1 MSSTSSQRLIQPDD
15 HEPQYYY
22 SGNQRYTSVASQ
34 VVKSV
39 ELGQNSHSDDDDHAD
54 EDEDGTEDD
63 DLYMTDAHSAL
74 QHQQQQQLNQQ
85 RQQQQLHQQRQ
96 QQGHSQSID
105 QQETTNEMEID
116 DEGDRA
122 SDSSFSDSVSMSSSP
137 SIPSSDDIDFTLVYA
152 LHTFLA
158 TVDGQAS
165 VVKGDQLTLL
175 DDSNSY
181 WWLIRVLKTQAV
193 GYIPA
198 ENIETPFERLA
209 RLNKHRNVDLSSATP
224 NDHISGPGSSLAQTR
239 FALRIPS
246 AGDPV
251 RSRSPQDRRKGPLP
265 PAMPGPG
272 TFSPPPVAP
281 APGTGKGKTVAF
293 TAPTYFENSGN
304 EWSDDGDGETGD
316 EEMTGDEEEGEEGDW
331 DGEGEFGEEGEEGFE
346 DEEEETDEDE
356 DEDEQE
362 GDRQGADAQRQL
374 EDQLTQE
381 HKQQAQLRQQ
391 QHSTQD
397 STTDET
403 SKGTGTS
410 GWARL
415 RLAAKASAD
424 SLRGANSNKDDGRSQ
439 LGKGISPAQRGQ
451 IETSESRDVT
461 PQQTSRPNIISAAV
475 TSNTTAASV
484 QPSAATPQSKQSSQN
499 LQKKIMK
506 AFEEAIPDDDQKLN
520 PNSLVS
526 GETKKLTLTPDI
538 ARDSQ
543 ESQPVDV
550 QSIPSQLTR
559 QRSTSGSSLEAS
571 TSLRRFT
578 PTDSQ
583 IREEDEQTIGSIEG
597 PRAQSI
603 VSIASNDSLGGSEDG
618 KSGFGKRLASKKDK
632 REDEP
637 DGKKKKGILSG
648 LFGRKKDKKTT
659 KSTNEHSDEA
669 ERVTSPTSPSDQS
682 MNPTT
687 LSPIEANLTGAS
699 GPNRRMRAGTSDLF
713 STDAA
718 LKKQQ
723 AEAQEVMYRQYGIS
737 RAPSDSANTTTFSGK
752 NPALQISANQ
762 PMQHSSQAAVGP
774 LSPLSPIGSLN
785 GLGSPPFVASQRLR
799 PGSLIGSPSV
809 PGMEVPM
816 LNVLRIFAGENVDA
830 EATFKTVLLSE
841 QTTTTELI
849 VQAMQRFHLRS
860 DPEYQSS
867 YYLTIKDVVSGEEN
881 KIDASQLPL
890 KVFEAMNDAMGQD
903 SLLLPS
909 VKRSSVG
916 SISSISSNL
925 SLNPAIS
932 RLGMSDF
939 SDDSA
944 VKFYINS
951 YGTNK
956 DKVLPKTKALSTR
969 KNDRAGALEPIQE
982 DIAISGSTDD
992 NASDKG
998 TIIADGTIRSEP
1010 AESRLSQTST
1020 SSSASSSSTTIDQG
1034 QTILSPTSSPS
1045 LRFAMRIQIY
1055 PNDLPDGVVF
1065 DPQSNAII
1073 PKIVLNERGKRNSSN
1088 SSTSFSSSVSLT
1100 MREKIM
1106 IFPRNINVSEA
1117 IEHTLDAFG
1126 ISEGVVDGGDDVEE
1140 KVSKRRSVSRVR
1152 YGLSIKLPGN
1162 TSEVPVPLISKVLD
1176 AYITPPA
1183 FRPPDRSSKESR
1195 RRSQEGSFVFGSL
1208 QDILNTD
1215 PVFILRRASHQHHP
1229 TRRESARSS
1238 IGLAGAV
1245 ADELGLMGVKKSAS
1259 GTPVKSSG
1267 NQSRQV
1273 SQSNSHSVANSAR
1286 GGTISPTRHNGSPA
1300 DMIAD
1305 RRAAFLSATPNA
1317 DQGVDITLNDNATI
1331 RSKRDSS
1338 GKSFR
1343 YSYIDA
1349 AGTEFDISELIES
1362 EWSPPSLLAPT
1373 PQNRSTEDGRARV
1386 AEKRGQLSRHT
1397 GSSSQN
1403 SLCSMTDDGYASAPE
1418 SPLMADSRVESPTTF
1433 NNHEDEQAIEALRS
1447 APLTIDQA
1455 GSSSNSNLSTL
1466 DATDEAGRPIIRDN
1480 KRQDLLMA
1488 ALDKQNLSVVAS
1500 SQMTDDA
1507 KDSPNP
1513 GRPPTNP
1520 EPLEK
1525 RIERVLAKV
1534 KANRQIGPKT
1544 RSSHSRKSSSTAS
1557 WTDPDANSTVAP
1569 VKTLDYRSASE
1580 NANLAPARSRLS
1592 PTRNLYS
1599 PSGGSTTDAPNHSSI
1614 TGLNHSRAPS
1624 IDQILSS
1631 QEAARTQSQV
1641 LQTSINSSR
1650 SSSTNGTNSPVT
1662 PVTATSPTGESTY
1675 TPISSA
1681 TRGVGIDSR
1690 QSTHRNPLLYRD
1702 DFGLDVLMN
1711 LIHYS
1716 AFPQGN
1722 STIGQLRDRMARSTP
1737 INAAGVRVTPHPIK
1751 ADGTFNGISTE
1762 NLRKEDAVES
1772 QLMKELFGPIQ
1783 SVQEDPSI
1791 SNEVKSWYQSPSSS
1805 QSPSDHEVIG
1815 PDESGSGRSKQ
1826 TLSDNL
1832 NGLEDRLDQLMRDV
1846 MNTS

>member
-1 MSSTSSQRLIQPDD
+1 MSSTTSQKPIQSDD
-15 HEPQYYY
+15 QEPQYYY

-34 VVKSV
+34 VTKSV
-39 ELGQNSHSDDDDHAD
+39 ELGQNSHSDEDDHAD
-54 EDEDGTEDD
+54 EDEDDEDD
-63 DLYMTDAHSAL
+63 ELYMTDAHSAL
-74 QHQQQQQLNQQ
+74 QHQQQQQLIQQRQQQQLNQQ
-85 RQQQQLHQQRQ
+85 RQQQQAAQ
-96 QQGHSQSID
+96 SQSND
-105 QQETTNEMEID
+105 PQETTNGMEID

-251 RSRSPQDRRKGPLP
+251 RSRSPQDARKGPLP

-304 EWSDDGDGETGD
+304 EWSDDGAGETGD
-316 EEMTGDEEEGEEGDW
+316 EEMSGDEEEGEEGDW

-346 DEEEETDEDE
+346 DEEEETEDE

-362 GDRQGADAQRQL
+362 GTICTTDTSRSQLGPEIISGRKGDRQGPDAQRQL

-391 QHSTQD
+391 HQQHSTQD
-397 STTDET
+397 SQTDES

-424 SLRGANSNKDDGRSQ
+424 SLRGANSHKDDGRSQ

-451 IETSESRDVT
+451 IDTSESRDVT
-461 PQQTSRPNIISAAV
+461 PQQTNRLNIISTAV
-475 TSNTTAASV
+475 TSDTTAASI
-484 QPSAATPQSKQSSQN
+484 QPSASTPQSKQTTQN
-499 LQKKIMK
+499 LQKKMMK
-506 AFEEAIPDDDQKLN
+506 AFEEAVPDDDLKLN

-543 ESQPVDV
+543 ESQHVDA
-550 QSIPSQLTR
+550 QSIPSNIPHLTR
-559 QRSTSGSSLEAS
+559 QRSTSGSTSEAS

-578 PTDSQ
+578 PTDPR
-583 IREEDEQTIGSIEG
+583 IHEEDEQPIASIEG

-603 VSIASNDSLGGSEDG
+603 ASIASNDSLGGSEDG

-637 DGKKKKGILSG
+637 DGKKKKGLLSG
-648 LFGRKKDKKTT
+648 LFGRKKDKKTA

-669 ERVTSPTSPSDQS
+669 ERVTSSSPSSLSDQS
-682 MNPTT
+682 MNSMNSP
-687 LSPIEANLTGAS
+687 PIEGNLASAS

-723 AEAQEVMYRQYGIS
+723 VEAQEVMYRQYGIS
-737 RAPSDSANTTTFSGK
+737 RTPSDSANSTTFSGK
-752 NPALQISANQ
+752 NPALQISASQ
-762 PMQHSSQAAVGP
+762 PMQPSSQAVPVGP

-785 GLGSPPFVASQRLR
+785 GLGSPPFATSQRLR

-849 VQAMQRFHLRS
+849 VQAMQRFHLPS

-881 KIDASQLPL
+881 KIDESQLPL
-890 KVFEAMNDAMGQD
+890 KVFEAMNEAMGQD

-951 YGTNK
+951 YGTEK
-956 DKVLPKTKALSTR
+956 EKVIPKTKPLSSR
-969 KNDRAGALEPIQE
+969 KNDRAGVLEPIQE
-982 DIAISGSTDD
+982 DMAVSGGTDD

-998 TIIADGTIRSEP
+998 TIIADGAIRSEP
-1010 AESRLSQTST
+1010 VDSRLSQTSN
-1020 SSSASSSSTTIDQG
+1020 SSSSSSSTTVEQG
-1034 QTILSPTSSPS
+1034 QSILSPMASPS

-1088 SSTSFSSSVSLT
+1088 SSASSYSAVSLT

-1106 IFPRNINVSEA
+1106 LFPRNINVSEA

-1140 KVSKRRSVSRVR
+1140 KVKAA
-1152 YGLSIKLPGN
+1152 
-1162 TSEVPVPLISKVLD
+1162 VPLISKVLD
-1176 AYITPPA
+1176 AYLTPPA

-1215 PVFILRRASHQHHP
+1215 PVFVLRRASHQHHP
-1229 TRRESARSS
+1229 TRRESNRSS
-1238 IGLAGAV
+1238 TGLAGAV
-1245 ADELGLMGVKKSAS
+1245 ADELGLMGAKKSAS
-1259 GTPVKSSG
+1259 GASNRLSGSS
-1267 NQSRQV
+1267 SRP
-1273 SQSNSHSVANSAR
+1273 
-1286 GGTISPTRHNGSPA
+1286 GGATTSLTRHNGSPA
-1300 DMIAD
+1300 EMMAD
-1305 RRAAFLSATPNA
+1305 RRAAFLSATPNS
-1317 DQGVDITLNDNATI
+1317 DQGVDITLNDHATI

-1343 YSYIDA
+1343 YSYIDP

-1362 EWSPPSLLAPT
+1362 EWSPT
-1373 PQNRSTEDGRARV
+1373 PHLTPAAQTRTTEDVRARV
-1386 AEKRGQLSRHT
+1386 VEKRRQLSRQN

-1403 SLCSMTDDGYASAPE
+1403 SLSSMTDDGYASAPE
-1418 SPLMADSRVESPTTF
+1418 SPVMADSRVESPTTF
-1433 NNHEDEQAIEALRS
+1433 NKHEDEQAIEALRL

-1455 GSSSNSNLSTL
+1455 GSSGNPNLSTL
-1466 DATDEAGRPIIRDN
+1466 NDTNEAGQPITRDN

-1488 ALDKQNLSVVAS
+1488 ALDKRNLSAVAL
-1500 SQMTDDA
+1500 SQMPDES
-1507 KDSPNP
+1507 KDSPTP
-1513 GRPPTNP
+1513 GCPPINV
-1520 EPLEK
+1520 ESLEK

-1534 KANRQIGPKT
+1534 KTNRQISSKT
-1544 RSSHSRKSSSTAS
+1544 RSSHSRKSSSISS
-1557 WTDPDANSTVAP
+1557 WTDHNANSTVAP
-1569 VKTLDYRSASE
+1569 AKSLDNKTPSE
-1580 NANLAPARSRLS
+1580 NANLASSRSRLS
-1592 PTRNLYS
+1592 PTRNVYS
-1599 PSGGSTTDAPNHSSI
+1599 PSGGSTTDAPKAPNAV
-1614 TGLNHSRAPS
+1614 GLDHSRAPS

-1631 QEAARTQSQV
+1631 QEAAQTQSQV
-1641 LQTSINSSR
+1641 LQASINSSR
-1650 SSSTNGTNSPVT
+1650 SNSTTGTNSPVT
-1662 PVTATSPTGESTY
+1662 PVTATSPTGDSTY

-1690 QSTHRNPLLYRD
+1690 QSTHRHPLLYRD

-1711 LIHYS
+1711 LINYS

-1722 STIGQLRDRMARSTP
+1722 STIGHMRDRAARSTP
-1737 INAAGVRVTPHPIK
+1737 INEVGTRVKTHPIK
-1751 ADGTFNGISTE
+1751 TDGTVNGISTE
-1762 NLRKEDAVES
+1762 EVVKEDEAES
-1772 QLMKELFGPIQ
+1772 QMMKELFGPIQ
-1783 SVQEDPSI
+1783 NIEEDPSI
-1791 SNEVKSWYQSPSSS
+1791 SNEIKSWYQSPSSS
-1805 QSPSDHEVIG
+1805 QSRSDHEVIG

-1826 TLSDNL
+1826 TISESFNV
-1832 NGLEDRLDQLMRDV
+1832 LEDRLDQLMRDV
-1846 MNTS
+1846 MNNA

>member
-1 MSSTSSQRLIQPDD
+1 MSSATSQKPIQSDD
-15 HEPQYYY
+15 NEPQYYY

-34 VVKSV
+34 VAKSV
-39 ELGQNSHSDDDDHAD
+39 ELGRNSHSDDDDQAD
-54 EDEDGTEDD
+54 EDDEDEDD

-85 RQQQQLHQQRQ
+85 RQQQLLNQQRQ
-96 QQGHSQSID
+96 HQQAHSQD
-105 QQETTNEMEID
+105 HQDNTNETEID

-251 RSRSPQDRRKGPLP
+251 RSRSPQDARQGPPP

-304 EWSDDGDGETGD
+304 EWSDDGEGETGD
-316 EEMTGDEEEGEEGDW
+316 EEMSGEEEEGEEGDW

-346 DEEEETDEDE
+346 DEEEDTDEDE

-362 GDRQGADAQRQL
+362 GDRQAPDAQRQL

-381 HKQQAQLRQQ
+381 HKQQAQLRQHQ
-391 QHSTQD
+391 NSTQD
-397 STTDET
+397 SPTDES

-424 SLRGANSNKDDGRSQ
+424 SLRGTNSNKDDGRSQ

-451 IETSESRDVT
+451 IDT
-461 PQQTSRPNIISAAV
+461 I
-475 TSNTTAASV
+475 
-484 QPSAATPQSKQSSQN
+484 QPSASTPQSKQTSQN
-499 LQKKIMK
+499 LQKKIIK
-506 AFEEAIPDDDQKLN
+506 AFEEAIPDDDLKLN
-520 PNSLVS
+520 ANSLVS

-543 ESQPVDV
+543 EGQPVDA
-550 QSIPSQLTR
+550 QSIPSNINQLTR
-559 QRSTSGSSLEAS
+559 QRSTSNSSSLEAGS
-571 TSLRRFT
+571 SLRRFT
-578 PTDSQ
+578 PTDPR
-583 IREEDEQTIGSIEG
+583 ICEEDEQTIGSVDG

-603 VSIASNDSLGGSEDG
+603 ASIASNDSLGGSEDG

-632 REDEP
+632 KEDEP

-648 LFGRKKDKKTT
+648 LFGRKKDKKAS

-669 ERVTSPTSPSDQS
+669 ERVNSSSPSSPSDQS
-682 MNPTT
+682 MNSINSP
-687 LSPIEANLTGAS
+687 PIEGNLTGA
-699 GPNRRMRAGTSDLF
+699 NRRARAGTSDLF

-723 AEAQEVMYRQYGIS
+723 VEAQEVMYRQYGIS

-752 NPALQISANQ
+752 NPALQISANS
-762 PMQHSSQAAVGP
+762 PSQAASVGP

-785 GLGSPPFVASQRLR
+785 GLGSPPIATAQRLR

-816 LNVLRIFAGENVDA
+816 LNVLRIFAGDNVDA

-849 VQAMQRFHLRS
+849 VQAMQRFHLPS

-881 KIDASQLPL
+881 KIDESQLPL
-890 KVFEAMNDAMGQD
+890 KVFEAMNEAMGQD

-951 YGTNK
+951 YGADK
-956 DKVLPKTKALSTR
+956 DKVLPKNKPLTSR
-969 KNDRAGALEPIQE
+969 KNERGGALEPIQE
-982 DIAISGSTDD
+982 DIAVPGGTDD

-998 TIIADGTIRSEP
+998 TIIADGAMRSEP
-1010 AESRLSQTST
+1010 VDSRLSQTSN
-1020 SSSASSSSTTIDQG
+1020 SSSASSSSTTVEHG
-1034 QTILSPTSSPS
+1034 PPILSPMASPS

-1073 PKIVLNERGKRNSSN
+1073 PKIVLNVRGKRNSSN
-1088 SSTSFSSSVSLT
+1088 SSTSSSSAVSLT

-1106 IFPRNINVSEA
+1106 LFPRNINVSEA

-1140 KVSKRRSVSRVR
+1140 KVSKRRSVSKVR
-1152 YGLSIKLPGN
+1152 YGLSIKHPGN
-1162 TSEVPVPLISKVLD
+1162 TSEAPVPLISKVLD
-1176 AYITPPA
+1176 AYITQPA

-1215 PVFILRRASHQHHP
+1215 PVFVLRRASHQHHP
-1229 TRRESARSS
+1229 TRRESLRSS
-1238 IGLAGAV
+1238 TGLAGAV
-1245 ADELGLMGVKKSAS
+1245 ADELGLMGAKKSAS
-1259 GTPVKSSG
+1259 GISNRLSG
-1267 NQSRQV
+1267 NFSRQV
-1273 SQSNSHSVANSAR
+1273 SQSNSHSAA
-1286 GGTISPTRHNGSPA
+1286 GTTSPPRLIRSPA
-1300 DMIAD
+1300 ELIVD
-1305 RRAAFLSATPNA
+1305 RRATFLSATPNS
-1317 DQGVDITLNDNATI
+1317 DQGVDITLNDHATI

-1343 YSYIDA
+1343 YSYIDP
-1349 AGTEFDISELIES
+1349 AGTEFDISELIER
-1362 EWSPPSLLAPT
+1362 EWSPTPRLTPA
-1373 PQNRSTEDGRARV
+1373 PQNRTTEDGRARV
-1386 AEKRGQLSRHT
+1386 AERRGP
-1397 GSSSQN
+1397 SSQN
-1403 SLCSMTDDGYASAPE
+1403 SLSSMTDDGYASAPE
-1418 SPLMADSRVESPTTF
+1418 SPVMVDSRVESPTTL
-1433 NNHEDEQAIEALRS
+1433 NNHEDERAIEALRL

-1455 GSSSNSNLSTL
+1455 ASSSNSNLSTL
-1466 DATDEAGRPIIRDN
+1466 NATDEAGRPIAQDN
-1480 KRQDLLMA
+1480 KREDLLMA
-1488 ALDKQNLSVVAS
+1488 ALDKRNLPAVAP
-1500 SQMTDDA
+1500 SQVAGDA
-1507 KDSPNP
+1507 KDGSTP
-1513 GRPPTNP
+1513 GRPPINP
-1520 EPLEK
+1520 EPLET

-1534 KANRQIGPKT
+1534 KANRQNGSKT
-1544 RSSHSRKSSSTAS
+1544 RSGHSRKPSSTSS
-1557 WTDPDANSTVAP
+1557 WADSNVNSSVALT
-1569 VKTLDYRSASE
+1569 KSLDNRTPSD
-1580 NANLAPARSRLS
+1580 NPNLAPSRSRLS

-1599 PSGGSTTDAPNHSSI
+1599 PSGGAATDSANDLN
-1614 TGLNHSRAPS
+1614 TVGLDHSRAPS

-1631 QEAARTQSQV
+1631 QEAARTRSQV

-1650 SSSTNGTNSPVT
+1650 SNSTTGTNSPVT

-1690 QSTHRNPLLYRD
+1690 QSTHRPPMLYRD

-1722 STIGQLRDRMARSTP
+1722 RTIAHMRDRTARSTP
-1737 INAAGVRVTPHPIK
+1737 TNEVDVRVTTHPIR
-1751 ADGTFNGISTE
+1751 ADGSVNGISTE
-1762 NLRKEDAVES
+1762 KIEKETEVES
-1772 QLMKELFGPIQ
+1772 QLMKELFGPLQ
-1783 SVQEDPSI
+1783 SIEEDPSI
-1791 SNEVKSWYQSPSSS
+1791 SNEIKSWYELPSSS
-1805 QSPSDHEVIG
+1805 RSDSQSTD
-1815 PDESGSGRSKQ
+1815 PDESGSVRSKQ
-1826 TLSDNL
+1826 TMSDSL

-1846 MNTS
+1846 MNNA